1 MDSMLD
7 QSITV
12 DAEHLMAL
20 KHGKRMAP
28 FPEQSVSSPTSFAR
42 KIKDDSSDEEEI
54 GFVPHNRGNKLKR
67 RANPITGGC
76 RLFVPDISALD
87 EQEHEIR
94 SNFRRSLAASGMGS
108 SSIPTGGTGLSS
120 RSALA
125 SSSNGMRR
133 EVIQIRGSTAG
144 RLLEGEDGSGGHAE
158 DMVSEDENPYADI
171 KIGEIFS
178 PLESSTEILQRPQLR
193 KLFKSPQ
200 LQIMAV
206 HAMAMI
212 EREKMVNKMMS
223 RVALILQGDDPLYPQ
238 LGYGMGEGCS
248 TAMMGMPDQEELVA
262 GNRNWKEKGE
272 DQEQVQKTLSLLMEN
287 INCSNQY
294 IDLLSESRDGV
305 NHVSKQKRRLWKK
318 LKEKRERE
326 LRRRML
332 SKGSGNKGAHSNSG
346 QASSMM
352 QQQHQHSQQ
361 QQQQHH
367 HRDKH
372 S

>member
-1 MDSMLD
+1 
-7 QSITV
+7 
-12 DAEHLMAL
+12 MA
-20 KHGKRMAP
+20 K
-28 FPEQSVSSPTSFAR
+28 

-94 SNFRRSLAASGMGS
+94 SNFRRSLAASGVGS
-108 SSIPTGGTGLSS
+108 SSIPVAGAGSSS
-120 RSALA
+120 RSAMA

-133 EVIQIRGSTAG
+133 EVIQVRGSTTG
-144 RLLEGEDGSGGHAE
+144 RLLGEDGSSGNAE
-158 DMVSEDENPYADI
+158 DMVSDDENPYADI
-171 KIGEIFS
+171 KIGEMFS

-262 GNRNWKEKGE
+262 GNRTWKEKGE
-272 DQEQVQKTLSLLMEN
+272 DQEQVQKTLSLLMVREQCTLLWFLLKTSCPTPPCVACLRHRM
-287 INCSNQY
+287 CSANAT
-294 IDLLSESRDGV
+294 SFP
-305 NHVSKQKRRLWKK
+305 
-318 LKEKRERE
+318 
-326 LRRRML
+326 
-332 SKGSGNKGAHSNSG
+332 
-346 QASSMM
+346 
-352 QQQHQHSQQ
+352 
-361 QQQQHH
+361 
-367 HRDKH
+367 
-372 S
+372 

>member
-1 MDSMLD
+1 MLD

-28 FPEQSVSSPTSFAR
+28 FPEQSVSSPTSLAR

-272 DQEQVQKTLSLLMEN
+272 DQEQVQKTLSLLMVGKNVLDMSEFHAL
-287 INCSNQY
+287 SN
-294 IDLLSESRDGV
+294 
-305 NHVSKQKRRLWKK
+305 
-318 LKEKRERE
+318 
-326 LRRRML
+326 
-332 SKGSGNKGAHSNSG
+332 A
-346 QASSMM
+346 
-352 QQQHQHSQQ
+352 
-361 QQQQHH
+361 
-367 HRDKH
+367 
-372 S
+372 